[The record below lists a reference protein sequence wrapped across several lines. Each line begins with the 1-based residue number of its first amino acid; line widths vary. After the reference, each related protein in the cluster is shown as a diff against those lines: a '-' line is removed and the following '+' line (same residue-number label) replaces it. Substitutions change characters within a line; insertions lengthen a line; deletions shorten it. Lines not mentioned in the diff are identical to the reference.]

1 MDVRRS
7 RQGQDAP
14 SANPRRGCEPGA
26 RSAEGALR
34 GVLSFGYFSL
44 HKQRKVTRRKAK
56 AFAVAF
62 KLPNEATTSTTTAEA
77 KLSPLRASYFS
88 LLAQR
93 KGNQKKARPASRPP
107 RCALRAPGPR
117 PSRGSAEG
125 ASCPCRGRRTSM
137 YAALRVFPRDG
148 HRFGREPGKSKARA
162 TAKAKQQPRQQQQQR
177 QQQRQRQR
185 FRCCT
190 PCVGAVQP
198 QQAAPDNEDIDHL
211 SGSFTNYLDAATH
224 LQLVQA

>member
-1 MDVRRS
+1 M
-7 RQGQDAP
+7 A
-14 SANPRRGCEPGA
+14 ANLERV
-26 RSAEGALR
+26 SAEGALR

-93 KGNQKKARPASRPP
+93 KDNQKKARPAYAPS
-107 RCALRAPGPR
+107 ALRAPGPR

-125 ASCPCRGRRTSM
+125 AWLLRSQVRGSRLTAPARPPGRSSASPFSGEPCPAADGVHPCTPPFGCFPVDGR
-137 YAALRVFPRDG
+137 
-148 HRFGREPGKSKARA
+148 RFGREPGKSKARA
-162 TAKAKQQPRQQQQQR
+162 TAKAKAKQQLMPSNSQSNGNGNSNSNSNGNGNGNG
-177 QQQRQRQR
+177 
-185 FRCCT
+185 F
-190 PCVGAVQP
+190 
-198 QQAAPDNEDIDHL
+198 
-211 SGSFTNYLDAATH
+211 DAAR
-224 LQLVQA
+224 LA

>member
-107 RCALRAPGPR
+107 RCALRVRVQPGDPRKGLGCFAAKSGAVASRRQPARRGEAVLRLFPASPALPRTAYIHVRR
-117 PSRGSAEG
+117 PSGVSPPWLPRRGDPVDQKPEQQPKPS
-125 ASCPCRGRRTSM
+125 
-137 YAALRVFPRDG
+137 
-148 HRFGREPGKSKARA
+148 KSKS
-162 TAKAKQQPRQQQQQR
+162 KSNGNGNG
-177 QQQRQRQR
+177 
-185 FRCCT
+185 F
-190 PCVGAVQP
+190 
-198 QQAAPDNEDIDHL
+198 
-211 SGSFTNYLDAATH
+211 DAAR
-224 LQLVQA
+224 LA